1 MPDVPKIWPKDRL
14 SDDHTVSDAIHN
26 AVLAERKRL
35 TKEYLSAIAFEAG
48 KSYLVFVSREHV
60 DARAIEEICSQPCER
75 DYTCTFV
82 FAQVPFDGSI
92 RDVVTS
98 VEVNPDSV
106 IFVSEDALPE
116 DLKIEGVTINRIK
129 VPPNRTVASVVS
141 RDLMAA
147 ERERADYAD
156 HRLMKAWRIAVGD
169 DPEAEFDT
177 NNFYDLIREGAEAKK
192 KLAEGDQA
200 VKEFLAGRIDEALV
214 EFDVTLAQVNIA
226 VERCAKIAEEFVP
239 DTRIGSSV
247 PDPHWVGAQIAR
259 RIRSEK

>member
-1 MPDVPKIWPKDRL
+1 MPDLPKIWPKDRI

-35 TKEYLSAIAFEAG
+35 TKEHLSAIAFEAG

-60 DARAIEEICSQPCER
+60 PMEAIAQICEMPVER
-75 DYTCTFV
+75 DYAQTFV
-82 FAQVPFDGSI
+82 FVDIPRDGSV

-98 VEVNPDSV
+98 VEVKPDSIV
-106 IFVSEDALPE
+106 FVSEDALPE
-116 DLKIEGVTINRIK
+116 DLKIEGVRINRIK

-147 ERERADYAD
+147 ERERAD

-226 VERCAKIAEEFVP
+226 VERCAKIAEEFIP